1 MVFTTYKFTMIKK
14 NLYNQLKNLNFLIKV
29 IDFKQAEKLLED
41 CINTIKKNK
50 QIITS
55 ALGKNVPICEK
66 FIGTLNSVGIDGH
79 FVHTNSAIH
88 GDLGVIDEGDLVI
101 LLSKSGNT
109 EETLKLAK
117 LISKLKI
124 KTWLITCNDKAKT
137 KQYVN
142 ETLILPLINEGDPWD
157 LIPNN
162 STISFL
168 FLLQGLAMTIIE
180 KLNISIDVF
189 KRNHPGGDI
198 GNKLKK
204 IR

>member
-14 NLYNQLKNLNFLIKV
+14 HLDNQLKNLNFLIKD

-101 LLSKSGNT
+101 LLSKSGDT

-142 ETLILPLINEGDPWD
+142 EILILPIINEGDPWD

>member
-1 MVFTTYKFTMIKK
+1 MIKK
-14 NLYNQLKNLNFLIKV
+14 HLNIQLTNLIYLIKN
-29 IDFKQAEKLLED
+29 IDFKQTEKLLDD
-41 CINTIKKNK
+41 CLNTLKKNK

-88 GDLGVIDEGDLVI
+88 GDLGVIDKGDLVI

-117 LISKLKI
+117 IISNLRI
-124 KTWLITCNDKAKT
+124 KTWLITCNNKAKI
-137 KQYVN
+137 KQFVN
-142 ETLILPLINEGDPWD
+142 NTLILSITNEGDPWN

-168 FLLQGLAMTIIE
+168 FFLQSLAMAIIE
-180 KLNISIDVF
+180 KFNIPIEVF

-198 GNKLKK
+198 GKKLEK